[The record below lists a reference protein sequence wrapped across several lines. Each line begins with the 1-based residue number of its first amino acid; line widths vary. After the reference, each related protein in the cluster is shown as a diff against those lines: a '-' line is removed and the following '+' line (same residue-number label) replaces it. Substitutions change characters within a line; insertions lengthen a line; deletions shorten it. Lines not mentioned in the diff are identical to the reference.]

1 MQTLLFPVGEAGAI
15 FLLISP
21 SPTMNGMGGVGVS
34 VPSNDN
40 FSTHY
45 NPANYIAPKG
55 FLSFQ
60 TSIERRVD
68 WLPGFNLDDM
78 YLDYDIFTLGYRLK
92 KYPVQLSL
100 TKSQLY
106 LSLGEQFRVDEV
118 GNILGS
124 FTSYMEA
131 DAITYSIAYSS
142 EKYPFYFSI
151 GRTDKTANQHL
162 SDLGAGAEMG
172 KGYSIDSFYDW
183 GYLLSFPSVFKTNN
197 KDINLSFTPSIGYSK
212 SNIGGLIYF
221 IDPAQADPAPRTARF
236 GISGIFEAKD
246 KSDQT
251 LLKFTFVREAEDLL
265 IKGSLD
271 SLVDSYTEQISSFW
285 NWEYQ
290 KGLGDINIEK
300 HILSSIL
307 DEDVIIH
314 RGFEISIYDA
324 FSIREGIYIDEE
336 GRINVKSNGY
346 GFNLKGFLK
355 ALSIFID
362 PPFPELTKYFNVS
375 YSYSKW
381 NETPGHPID
390 NTKYKGYTISFTHL
404 DELIK
409 GILK

>member
-1 MQTLLFPVGEAGAI
+1 MASQEI
-15 FLLISP
+15 FLLVSP
-21 SPTMNGMGGVGVS
+21 SPTTNGMGGVGVS

-60 TSIERRVD
+60 TSILIDVN
-68 WLPGFNLDDM
+68 WLQGFHLDDM
-78 YLDYDIFTLGYRLK
+78 YFNYDVFTIGYRLK

-106 LSLGEQFRVDEV
+106 LSLGSQTITDES
-118 GNILGS
+118 GNYLGS

-142 EKYPFYFSI
+142 EKYPMYFSI
-151 GRTDKTANQHL
+151 GRTDKTTNQHL
-162 SDLGAGAEMG
+162 TDFGAGSEQG
-172 KGYSIDSFYDW
+172 TGYSSNHLYDW

-212 SNIGGLIYF
+212 SNIGGLISF
-221 IDPAQADPAPRTARF
+221 IDPAQGDPAPETARF
-236 GISGIFEAKD
+236 GISSIFEAKD
-246 KSDQT
+246 KSDHP
-251 LLKFTFVREAEDLL
+251 LLKITFVREAEDLL
-265 IKGSLD
+265 TIWNLD
-271 SLVDSYTEQISSFW
+271 SLVDSHTGQISSFW

-314 RGFEISIYDA
+314 RGFEINVYD
-324 FSIREGIYIDEE
+324 FYSIREGIYIDEE
-336 GRINVKSNGY
+336 SNIDMYSIGY
-346 GFNLKGFLK
+346 GFHLKGLLK

-375 YSYSKW
+375 YNCSEW
-381 NETPGHPID
+381 NESPGHPFEG
-390 NTKYKGYTISFTHL
+390 TKYKGYTISFTHL

-409 GILK
+409 GIFK